1 MARVPAFGTAW
12 IKFGRLKRVGR
23 WIIGPLGICPSVRVR
38 ESLSLGLA
46 GWPGPSKNCH
56 ELYILALSGQFTRAG
71 EPLPQLRHRS
81 EERNQPNCRHPIW
94 SGSHGI
100 RTYVLTHYGPGDT
113 SITEQQVNEVRRGG
127 PSSPLLPLARG
138 GLAAATVIV
147 ILGAAFLIFRRR
159 KASA

>member
-1 MARVPAFGTAW
+1 MPGFG
-12 IKFGRLKRVGR
+12 GRQTDANQLSDRDIAV
-23 WIIGPLGICPSVRVR
+23 LG
-38 ESLSLGLA
+38 
-46 GWPGPSKNCH
+46 
-56 ELYILALSGQFTRAG
+56 
-71 EPLPQLRHRS
+71 
-81 EERNQPNCRHPIW
+81 
-94 SGSHGI
+94 
-100 RTYVLTHYGPGDT
+100 TYVLTHYGPGDT